1 MGASRGEREERVHSA
16 VGLRGVIFIL
26 ATVYLQALDI
36 DIDDDNTLL

>member
-1 MGASRGEREERVHSA
+1 MGARGEREERVHSA
-16 VGLRGVIFIL
+16 VGLRGVILL